1 MLENETVI
9 SQNAKKLFHTVKFWL
24 STEAGDVKGLIL
36 AFSAWPSLSF
46 ALHDR
51 DMLGKC
57 QMYF

>member
-1 MLENETVI
+1 MLGNEVII
-9 SQNAKKLFHTVKFWL
+9 SQSAKLFHTLMFWF

-36 AFSAWPSLSF
+36 AFSSWVSLSF

-57 QMYF
+57 QVYF